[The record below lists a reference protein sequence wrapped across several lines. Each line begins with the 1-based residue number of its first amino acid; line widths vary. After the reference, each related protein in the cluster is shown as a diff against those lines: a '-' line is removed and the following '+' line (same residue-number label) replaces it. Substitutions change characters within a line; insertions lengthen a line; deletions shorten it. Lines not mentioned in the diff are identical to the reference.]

1 MVTWRGNPIEIWSKL
16 AEEYPLCSKLAK
28 ALLILPYSTCS
39 VERVFSSM
47 RDFRTPKRSR
57 LTTENLEAC
66 LLSYQAWHSE
76 DVKITQGML
85 NRYADIWKKA
95 KVQDVSTVKHVDQL
109 HKISEKV
116 ASEEQ
121 KYVRVGE
128 DEEENKVEDPKEKSE
143 SQKMM
148 KMESLLLELSIEEG
162 PQRTS
167 EEEMEWSEGKEEEDS
182 SERRKFIKL
191 KVRAS
196 KERQN
201 LV

>member
-1 MVTWRGNPIEIWSKL
+1 M
-16 AEEYPLCSKLAK
+16 
-28 ALLILPYSTCS
+28 
-39 VERVFSSM
+39 
-47 RDFRTPKRSR
+47 
-57 LTTENLEAC
+57 
-66 LLSYQAWHSE
+66 
-76 DVKITQGML
+76 
-85 NRYADIWKKA
+85 KKA

-116 ASEEQ
+116 VSEEQ

-182 SERRKFIKL
+182 SEMEEIYQAQGESLKRAPKL
-191 KVRAS
+191 GIAKGTKIVKRTKKGSPKKQSLVQKRA
-196 KERQN
+196 K
-201 LV
+201 